1 MMKKFI
7 YATIL
12 AGGLTLTSSCQDML
26 QEEAQSQIE
35 KPEFMN
41 DASEAEVVLLGVY
54 RGMVS
59 DAVYG
64 MNLSMLFDMSTDL
77 SQCTGGTTGYRQV
90 TTNSMTT
97 SDSYVQNTWRDLYAA
112 IYTANDFLETIATRY
127 PYFTALDKQKADIY
141 IAEARAL
148 RALYYFELLRY
159 YGNIILMETTAD
171 SYKKNSEFV
180 QAAPEEVYAFIEEDL
195 KYAVEHLPYAT
206 NDDVRSD
213 NSFRFSRGAALGLLT
228 KVYATWASYP
238 VHDTSKWELAATTAR
253 ILVESGKHNLL
264 SNYETLW
271 QNTCNG
277 IWDPTESLIEVSFYA
292 PTVTGTNSEDPC
304 GRVGKWNGVN
314 ANEIPG
320 TRGRNAGN
328 VKVVAPFYIDWET
341 NYPSDLRRE
350 LSIATYKYVGT
361 EKQQLVADKT
371 VAEGATG
378 WQNMTPAKWDTEKY
392 VNASNVLVNNDKS
405 NINWYVLRY
414 ADVLL
419 LYAEALNEWKGGPTD
434 DAYAAVNMVRRRG
447 FGLPLNVANSVCDLR
462 ANMSQEEFR
471 QAVRDERAY
480 ELAFEG
486 HRRVDLVRWGIYYET
501 IVSTAQRV
509 FDWMAGATFTAVDY
523 TTKGKHELLPI
534 PQRDKDLMP
543 NIKQNPNW

>member
-195 KYAVEHLPYAT
+195 KYHIFSQVL
-206 NDDVRSD
+206 
-213 NSFRFSRGAALGLLT
+213 NSKNYGIPQNRERLFCIGFLG
-228 KVYATWASYP
+228 
-238 VHDTSKWELAATTAR
+238 
-253 ILVESGKHNLL
+253 
-264 SNYETLW
+264 
-271 QNTCNG
+271 
-277 IWDPTESLIEVSFYA
+277 VS
-292 PTVTGTNSEDPC
+292 
-304 GRVGKWNGVN
+304 
-314 ANEIPG
+314 
-320 TRGRNAGN
+320 
-328 VKVVAPFYIDWET
+328 ID
-341 NYPSDLRRE
+341 
-350 LSIATYKYVGT
+350 
-361 EKQQLVADKT
+361 
-371 VAEGATG
+371 
-378 WQNMTPAKWDTEKY
+378 
-392 VNASNVLVNNDKS
+392 
-405 NINWYVLRY
+405 
-414 ADVLL
+414 LL
-419 LYAEALNEWKGGPTD
+419 LLGFLLRFLEFLLLLICLALLL
-434 DAYAAVNMVRRRG
+434 VL
-447 FGLPLNVANSVCDLR
+447 FGIFVGSRCIL
-462 ANMSQEEFR
+462 
-471 QAVRDERAY
+471 
-480 ELAFEG
+480 
-486 HRRVDLVRWGIYYET
+486 
-501 IVSTAQRV
+501 
-509 FDWMAGATFTAVDY
+509 
-523 TTKGKHELLPI
+523 
-534 PQRDKDLMP
+534 
-543 NIKQNPNW
+543 